1 MEKVASFRVST
12 KVLSPS
18 LLFFNFPLCQSN
30 IISQTVREVKSI
42 RLADEEENEVANN
55 NTLQKGDNQGPSGLN
70 SEYENYIHNVVQD
83 RTFMARHCIRQGKDG
98 RYSRYAIKSM
108 LEICKQDPSMFV
120 NTVVDIAIEAKFL
133 SVVRHPNIIKMR
145 ATSAGDICSSN
156 SFLVS

>member
-1 MEKVASFRVST
+1 M
-12 KVLSPS
+12 
-18 LLFFNFPLCQSN
+18 
-30 IISQTVREVKSI
+30 REVKSI
-42 RLADEEENEVANN
+42 RLADEEENAVAK
-55 NTLQKGDNQGPSGLN
+55 NTLQRGDDHGSSGLN

-98 RYSRYAIKSM
+98 LYSRYAIKSM